1 MRSRDK
7 LIIVLSLAVTAGLF
21 YVSGRQIDP
30 INTQR
35 KDMGLIVNAPL
46 ENAPPALAFATVA
59 MGAFRGLVVDILWMR
74 ADKLKEEGQFF
85 DAKQLAEWITV
96 MQPRFASV
104 WQFQAWNLAYNISVA
119 IPASQPDQRWRWIRN
134 GYELLRDKGIPQN
147 PKSADLYHEL
157 ARIFQ
162 HKLGGVSDEAH
173 RYYKLQL
180 ADMIGPLLK
189 SEDNGLMGDDNAYF
203 EALIRTPAEWSQVA
217 ADANMVPL
225 IEALGQA
232 DENLAAGD
240 TFPGRYI
247 AFRQHPEQF
256 KAEAAAILER
266 HRGAAA
272 LKRLDLCAKAY
283 ELRHTWKL
291 EPALMKEVNL
301 AYGPV
306 DYADPNKH
314 YPMDWRHPDSH
325 AIYWAMK
332 GLRVA
337 QMDKDGD
344 FTATEVNTDRILG
357 HSLQNLFRYGKLT
370 ILQGV
375 AVQADSTGD
384 GAPPMER
391 EVFLSPDLRFFT
403 PYNKYLLA
411 VMAKYGTDATRK
423 ESFENGHRNML
434 RNAVLSFYF
443 AGLDTQATHIMTELR
458 TRYPRPEFNVSV
470 EEYAVARFTEECE
483 SLGIQDVTE
492 MVVLLLTRA
501 FERYA
506 MSEDAASVA
515 MEQLA
520 QRSFQRYYD
529 EFGPSERIDLP
540 DLAWLKYVAF
550 RQFMSS
556 DAYPL
561 FVRQNLMAR
570 LKRDKPDL
578 YEQLYQTDQKVLERV
593 QAQQQSQSPS
603 PSQP

>member
-1 MRSRDK
+1 MGIMRSRDK
-7 LIIVLSLAVTAGLF
+7 IIIGMSLTLAVGLL

-35 KDMGLIVNAPL
+35 KDMGLIINTPL
-46 ENAPPALAFATVA
+46 DNAPPALAFATVA

-74 ADKLKEEGQFF
+74 ADKLKEDGQFF

-104 WQFQAWNLAYNISVA
+104 WTFNAWNLAYNISVA
-119 IPASQPDQRWRWIRN
+119 IPASQPDQRWRWIKN

-147 PKSADLYHEL
+147 PKSVDLYLEL

-162 HKLGGVSDEAH
+162 HKLGGVSDDAH

-180 ADMIGPLLK
+180 ADAMGPLLK
-189 SEDNGLMGDDNAYF
+189 SEDNDLTGDDNAYF
-203 EALIRTPAEWSQVA
+203 DALIQTPTQWSQLA
-217 ADANMVPL
+217 ADANVAPL
-225 IEALGQA
+225 IEALGKA

-240 TFPGRYI
+240 
-247 AFRQHPEQF
+247 AFASHYLSLRQDPQRF
-256 KAEAAAILER
+256 KAEAADIINR
-266 HRGAAA
+266 YRGNIA
-272 LKRLDLCAKAY
+272 LKRLDLFAKAY

-332 GLRVA
+332 GLKVA
-337 QMDKDGD
+337 KMDKTGD
-344 FTATEVNTDRILG
+344 FTSIEVNTDRILG

-370 ILQGV
+370 ILEGLAEQP
-375 AVQADSTGD
+375 DSTGE
-384 GAPPMER
+384 GPPPMTR

-411 VMAKYGTDATRK
+411 IMAKYGTDATRK

-434 RNAVLSFYF
+434 RNAVLSFYL
-443 AGLDTQATHIMTELR
+443 AGLNTQATSILNELR
-458 TRYPRPEFNVSV
+458 TRYPLPEFNVPVDEYATKRFV
-470 EEYAVARFTEECE
+470 EERE
-483 SLGIQDVTE
+483 SLSGTDVTE
-492 MVVLLLTRA
+492 AVVALLMSA

-506 MSEDAASVA
+506 MADDEASTA
-515 MEQLA
+515 REQLA
-520 QRSFQRYYD
+520 QRIYNRYNL
-529 EFGPSERIDLP
+529 ENEPTFRIDVP
-540 DLAWLKYVAF
+540 AIEQFKYLAF
-550 RQFMSS
+550 RQVMSS
-556 DAYPL
+556 NAYPL
-561 FVRQNLMAR
+561 FVRQNLMER
-570 LKRDKPDL
+570 IRRQRPDL
-578 YEQLYQTDQKVLERV
+578 YERLNHTDTVLQNAV
-593 QAQQQSQSPS
+593 KAAQQP
-603 PSQP
+603 QPQK